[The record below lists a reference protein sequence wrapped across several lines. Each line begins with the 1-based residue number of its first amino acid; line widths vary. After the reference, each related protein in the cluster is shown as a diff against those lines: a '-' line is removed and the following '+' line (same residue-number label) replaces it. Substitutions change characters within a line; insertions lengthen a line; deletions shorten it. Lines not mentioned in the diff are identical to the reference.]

1 MRTTAPTAPTPVE
14 LPSLA
19 DRPDADVVIFDGECV
34 FCRGQVER
42 LARWDR
48 AGRLAFVSLHDP
60 IISQRYP
67 DLTLEQMME
76 QMYVVDRAGNRHGG
90 AAAFRYL
97 SRKMPRLWVL
107 APLMHIPFTLPV
119 WQWCYRQVAKRRY
132 KIAGKQACDD
142 DACEVH
148 FK

>member
-1 MRTTAPTAPTPVE
+1 MKTTARTASVPVE
-14 LPSLA
+14 LPSPA
-19 DRPDADVVIFDGECV
+19 DRPDADVVIFDGACN
-34 FCRGQVER
+34 FCRGQVGR

-60 IISQRYP
+60 IVAQRYP
-67 DLTLEQMME
+67 DLTHDQMMR
-76 QMYVVDRAGNRHGG
+76 QMYLVDRAGNRHGG

-97 SRKMPRLWVL
+97 TRKMPRLWLLV
-107 APLMHIPFTLPV
+107 PLLHIPFTLPL
-119 WQWCYRQVAKRRY
+119 WQWCYGQVAMRRY
-132 KIAGKQACDD
+132 KIAGKQACDG

>member
-1 MRTTAPTAPTPVE
+1 MKTIASTVKPTIQ

-19 DRPDADVVIFDGECV
+19 DRPNADVVIFDGDCN

-48 AGRLAFVSLHDP
+48 TERLAYVSLHDP
-60 IISQRYP
+60 IVAERYP
-67 DLTLEQMME
+67 DLTHEQMMQ

-97 SRKMPRLWVL
+97 SRKMPRLWLL
-107 APLMHIPFTLPV
+107 APLMHLPFTLPV

-132 KIAGKQACDD
+132 KIAGKQSCDG